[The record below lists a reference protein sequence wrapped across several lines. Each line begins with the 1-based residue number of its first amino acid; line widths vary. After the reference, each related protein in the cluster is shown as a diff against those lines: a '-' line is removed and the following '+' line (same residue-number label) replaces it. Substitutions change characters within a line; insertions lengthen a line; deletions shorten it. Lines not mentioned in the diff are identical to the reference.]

1 MARKRQSRGS
11 CMYCGKEMSKGGISR
26 HLKSC
31 GARKDAMADAAG
43 GKEQALYHLQVQD
56 AEIGAYWLHLE
67 MNGNATLQQL
77 DKYLRAIWLECCGHL
92 STFFIGGAWSGM
104 EVAMNR
110 QIDRVFDMTDVLDHI
125 YDFGASSETK
135 IKYVGK
141 RKGMPLT
148 KHPIALLA
156 RNAIPHAPCQE
167 CGQPAAWLCMECI
180 YEHER
185 SGFLCDAHGKE
196 HPHDDYGGVMV
207 YVNSPRVGMCGYDGR
222 AEPPY

>member
-1 MARKRQSRGS
+1 MARKRQSQGS

-31 GARKDAMADAAG
+31 SARQDAMADAAG
-43 GKEQALYHLQVQD
+43 DKEQALYHLQVQD
-56 AEIGAYWLHLE
+56 AERGDYWLHLE
-67 MNGNATLQQL
+67 MSGNATLQQL

-141 RKGMPLT
+141 RKGVPLT
-148 KHPIALLA
+148 KHPIALMA
-156 RNAIPHAPCQE
+156 RNVIPAAPCQE
-167 CGQPAAWLCMECI
+167 CGQPAAWLCTECI
-180 YEHER
+180 YEHDM
-185 SGFLCDAHGKE
+185 SGFLCDEHGQA

-207 YVNSPRVGMCGYDGR
+207 YVNSPRVGMCGYAGP

>member
-1 MARKRQSRGS
+1 MARKRQSQGS

-31 GARKDAMADAAG
+31 SARQDAMADAAG
-43 GKEQALYHLQVQD
+43 DKEQALYHLQVQD
-56 AEIGAYWLHLE
+56 AERGDYWLHLE
-67 MNGNATLQQL
+67 MSGNATLQQL

-125 YDFGASSETK
+125 YDFGTSSETK

-141 RKGMPLT
+141 RKGVPLT
-148 KHPIALLA
+148 KHPIALMA
-156 RNAIPHAPCQE
+156 RNVIPAAPCQE
-167 CGQPAAWLCMECI
+167 CGQPAAWLCTECI
-180 YEHER
+180 YEHDM
-185 SGFLCDAHGKE
+185 SGFLCDEHGQA

-207 YVNSPRVGMCGYDGR
+207 YVNSPRVGMCGYAGP

>member
-1 MARKRQSRGS
+1 MARKRQSQGS

-31 GARKDAMADAAG
+31 SARQDAMADAAG
-43 GKEQALYHLQVQD
+43 DKEQALYHLQVQD
-56 AEIGAYWLHLE
+56 AERGDYWLHLE
-67 MNGNATLQQL
+67 MSGNATLQQL

-141 RKGMPLT
+141 RKGVPLT
-148 KHPIALLA
+148 KHPIALMA
-156 RNAIPHAPCQE
+156 RNVIPAAPCQE
-167 CGQPAAWLCMECI
+167 CGQPAAWLCTQCI
-180 YEHER
+180 YEHDM
-185 SGFLCDAHGKE
+185 SGFLCDEHGQA

-207 YVNSPRVGMCGYDGR
+207 YVNSPRVGMCGYAGP